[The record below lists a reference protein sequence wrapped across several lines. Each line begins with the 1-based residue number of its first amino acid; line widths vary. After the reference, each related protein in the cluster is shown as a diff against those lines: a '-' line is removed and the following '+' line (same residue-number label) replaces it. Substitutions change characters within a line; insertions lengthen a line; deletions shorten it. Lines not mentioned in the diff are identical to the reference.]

1 MTQDVRLWIEG
12 FYRENYQKLYAY
24 AYSILG
30 HQMDAEAAVQEA
42 FAVACEDPAALI
54 HSENPIAWMKKAVKY
69 RALQLL
75 DERKRTDALLLTLTA
90 LTSSLELATWDGT
103 DVELR
108 SLCQSI
114 VSKDEF
120 DFFLRLALGATTF
133 IEESQK
139 LHIKLPACYKRFE
152 RIRDK
157 LQRGIGKYCK
167 LE

>member
-1 MTQDVRLWIEG
+1 MTQDICLWIED
-12 FYRENYQKLYAY
+12 FYRENYQKLYTY
-24 AYSILG
+24 AYSILRD
-30 HQMDAEAAVQEA
+30 QMDAEAAVQEA
-42 FAVACEDPAALI
+42 FAVACEEPAALI
-54 HSENPIAWMKKAVKY
+54 HSENPIGWISKAVKY

-75 DERKRTDALLLTLTA
+75 DERKRTDTLLLTLTA
-90 LTSSLELATWDGT
+90 LTPSLELATWDDT

-114 VSKDEF
+114 VSKAEF
-120 DFFLRLALGATTF
+120 DFFLRLALDTTTF

-139 LHIKLPACYKRFE
+139 LHIKLPTCYKRFE

-157 LQRGIGKYCK
+157 LQRGIGKYYK